1 MRNFAW
7 PLKRAVSIRVLL
19 PAVTGLMTLVIVT
32 MLGIYALRAIEERN
46 EAAEIPRIIDI
57 SYDLFAAIQN
67 FRLERG
73 AVNRV
78 LLRDDAEGQ
87 DQLELFRA
95 ESKRGLDAA
104 LAKLAQDFSGAL
116 SDELESVERDRARVL
131 ELREAINSALKKPK
145 AERSPELSGL
155 WVEAVSRLVRSIDQL
170 SNRLERD
177 LSRRDPFVA
186 EMIRIKQL
194 VWPVRSDLGNDRL
207 FIGDIMRTRRPPS
220 QAQRLTLER
229 VAGRMESVWG
239 LLQEEANR
247 TATPVQ
253 LRDAINAADDA
264 YYKAFLPLRAT
275 VIEELSEGRSVETM
289 MGEWA
294 QLGEASRLSVYA
306 IANTAYALA
315 SGHAEQQFATAER
328 NFYAALALMLVCLA
342 TGIAAV
348 VYVIR
353 GVSQPITQIAEAMN
367 LVADGSLPRTIP
379 FDYRTDEIGLLSRAL
394 RVFRD
399 SVVERQ
405 HLHMAKV
412 GAETANRTK
421 SEFLANMSHELR
433 TPLNA
438 ILGFSE
444 VIETRMFGP
453 IDERYRAYGADINA
467 SGNHLLKL
475 INQVLDLSKLEAGQ
489 VELDEEEIDLG
500 AVFIASWRL
509 IEAQA
514 ERSRI
519 RVSAVLEDDFPL
531 IRADDRRIRQIVINL
546 LSNAVKFTPEGGHV
560 RFTACRENGGVRFAI
575 RDTGIG
581 MSPQDIPKALEP
593 FGQID
598 SKISRKY
605 EGTGLGLPLA
615 KHLVELHGG
624 TLTIESTVN
633 AGTTVSVK
641 LPAERVVSAGRCAP
655 RHRSA
660 RRTHRAGAGARQR
673 CRCAR
678 APSPGARRDAVAP
691 TRAQDVLHTRPRAR
705 RARVGSSAWRA
716 RAS

>member
-1 MRNFAW
+1 MMRNFAW

-19 PAVTGLMTLVIVT
+19 PAVTGVMTLVIVT
-32 MLGIYALRAIEERN
+32 MLGIYALHAIEERN
-46 EAAEIPRIIDI
+46 KAAEIPRIIDI

-78 LLRDDAEGQ
+78 LLRPDDAEGQ
-87 DQLELFRA
+87 GQLELFRA

-104 LAKLAQDFSGAL
+104 LAKLEQDLSGGL
-116 SDELESVERDRARVL
+116 SHELENINRDRALVL
-131 ELREAINSALKKPK
+131 ELRESINSVLEKPK
-145 AERSPELSGL
+145 SERSPELSGM
-155 WVEAVSRLVRSIDQL
+155 WVRAVSRLVESIDQL

-177 LSRRDPFVA
+177 LSRRDPFVS

-207 FIGDIMRTRRPPS
+207 SIGDIMRSGRPPS
-220 QAQRLTLER
+220 QAQLLALER

-239 LLQEEANR
+239 LLQEEATR

-253 LRDAINAADDA
+253 LRDAINAADEA
-264 YYKAFLPLRAT
+264 YYKTFLPLRAT
-275 VIEELSEGRSVETM
+275 VIQELSEGRSVETM

-294 QLGEASRLSVYA
+294 QLGEAGRTSVYA
-306 IANTAYALA
+306 IASTAYALA
-315 SGHAEQQFATAER
+315 SAHAEQQFATAER
-328 NFYAALALMLVCLA
+328 DFYAALALMLVCLA
-342 TGIAAV
+342 TGTAAV

-367 LVADGSLPRTIP
+367 LVADGSLPRQIP
-379 FDYRTDEIGLLSRAL
+379 FEYRTDEIGLLSRAL

-405 HLHMAKV
+405 HLYMAKV

-444 VIETRMFGP
+444 VIETAMVGP
-453 IDERYRAYGADINA
+453 INEQYRAYGANIHA
-467 SGNHLLKL
+467 SGSHLLKL
-475 INQVLDLSKLEAGQ
+475 INQILDLSKLEAGQ
-489 VELDEEEIDLG
+489 VELDEDEIDLG
-500 AVFIASWRL
+500 AVFLESWRL
-509 IEAQA
+509 VEAQA
-514 ERSRI
+514 EKSRI
-519 RVSAVLEDDFPL
+519 RVSAVLENNLPL

-546 LSNAVKFTPEGGHV
+546 LSNAVKFTPEGGQVH
-560 RFTACRENGGVRFAI
+560 FTAYRENGGVSFVV

-581 MSPQDIPKALEP
+581 MSPRDIPKALEP

-624 TLTIESTVN
+624 KLTIESTVN
-633 AGTTVSVK
+633 AGTTVTVM
-641 LPAERVVSAGRCAP
+641 LPAERVVGTGWCAP
-655 RHRSA
+655 RPELV
-660 RRTHRAGAGARQR
+660 
-673 CRCAR
+673 CA
-678 APSPGARRDAVAP
+678 
-691 TRAQDVLHTRPRAR
+691 
-705 RARVGSSAWRA
+705 
-716 RAS
+716 

>member
-1 MRNFAW
+1 MMRNVAW
-7 PLKRAVSIRVLL
+7 PLKRAISIRVLL

-32 MLGIYALRAIEERN
+32 MLGIYALHAIEERN
-46 EAAEIPRIIDI
+46 KAAEIPRVIDI

-78 LLRDDAEGQ
+78 LLRPDDTDGQ
-87 DQLELFRA
+87 DQQLELFRA

-104 LAKLAQDFSGAL
+104 LTKLEQGFTGAL
-116 SDELESVERDRARVL
+116 SRELESVERDRARVL
-131 ELREAINSALKKPK
+131 ELRETIDSSLKKPK
-145 AERSPELSGL
+145 NERSPELSGL
-155 WVEAVSRLVRSIDQL
+155 WVGAVSRLVQSIDQL

-207 FIGDIMRTRRPPS
+207 FIGDIMRAGKPPS
-220 QAQRLTLER
+220 QAQLLALER
-229 VAGRMESVWG
+229 VAGRMESIWG
-239 LLQEEANR
+239 LLQEEATR
-247 TATPVQ
+247 TATPAQ
-253 LRDAINAADDA
+253 LREAIKAADEA

-275 VIEELSEGRSVETM
+275 VIQELSEGRSVETM

-294 QLGEASRLSVYA
+294 QLGETSRLSVYA
-306 IANTAYALA
+306 IASTAYALA
-315 SGHAEQQFATAER
+315 SAHAEQQFATAER
-328 NFYAALALMLVCLA
+328 NFYAALVLMLVCLA
-342 TGIAAV
+342 TGTAAV

-367 LVADGSLPRTIP
+367 LVADGSLPKKIP
-379 FDYRTDEIGLLSRAL
+379 FEYRTDEIGLLSRAL

-405 HLHMAKV
+405 HLYMAKV

-444 VIETRMFGP
+444 VIKTAMLGP
-453 IDERYRAYGADINA
+453 IDERYRTYGADISA
-467 SGNHLLKL
+467 SGDHLLKL
-475 INQVLDLSKLEAGQ
+475 INQILDLSKLEAGQ
-489 VELDEEEIDLG
+489 VELDEDDIDLG

-514 ERSRI
+514 EKSRI
-519 RVSAVLEDDFPL
+519 RLSAVLEDDLPL
-531 IRADDRRIRQIVINL
+531 IRGDDRRIRQVVINL
-546 LSNAVKFTPEGGHV
+546 LSNAVKFTPEGGDV
-560 RFTACRENGGVRFAI
+560 RFAAYRKNGGVAFVV

-581 MSPQDIPKALEP
+581 MSSQDIPKALEP

-598 SKISRKY
+598 SKVSRKY

-633 AGTTVSVK
+633 AGTTVTVM
-641 LPAERVVSAGRCAP
+641 LPAERVVSIGKCAP
-655 RHRSA
+655 RPESV
-660 RRTHRAGAGARQR
+660 
-673 CRCAR
+673 CA
-678 APSPGARRDAVAP
+678 
-691 TRAQDVLHTRPRAR
+691 
-705 RARVGSSAWRA
+705 
-716 RAS
+716 

>member
-1 MRNFAW
+1 MMRNLAW

-19 PAVTGLMTLVIVT
+19 PAVTCLMTLVIVT
-32 MLGIYALRAIEERN
+32 ILGMYALHAIGERN
-46 EAAEIPRIIDI
+46 KAAEIPRIIDI

-78 LLRDDAEGQ
+78 LIRPDDREGQ
-87 DQLELFRA
+87 DQLEQFRA
-95 ESKRGLDAA
+95 ESKRALDAA
-104 LAKLAQDFSGAL
+104 LAKLEPNFAGAL
-116 SDELESVERDRARVL
+116 SAELESVKKDRARVL
-131 ELREAINSALKKPK
+131 ELRETIDAALKKPVG
-145 AERSPELSGL
+145 ERSAELSRM
-155 WVEAVSRLVRSIDQL
+155 WIAAVSRLVQGIDDL

-186 EMIRIKQL
+186 EMIRVKQL

-207 FIGDIMRTRRPPS
+207 FIRNIMRAGKLPS
-220 QAQRLTLER
+220 PEQRLTLER

-239 LLQEEANR
+239 LLQEEAAR
-247 TATPVQ
+247 PATPAQ
-253 LRDAINAADDA
+253 LREAIKAADEA
-264 YYKAFLPLRAT
+264 YYKAFLPLRAR
-275 VIEELSEGRSVETM
+275 VIQALSEGRSVDSM
-289 MGEWA
+289 MGAWD
-294 QLGEASRLSVYA
+294 QLGTAGRESIYA
-306 IANTAYALA
+306 VATTAFALA
-315 SGHAEQQFATAER
+315 SSHAERQFATAER
-328 NFYAALALMLVCLA
+328 NFYAALALMLACLA
-342 TGIAAV
+342 TGTTAV

-353 GVSQPITQIAEAMN
+353 GVAQPITQIAEAMN
-367 LVADGSLPRTIP
+367 MVADGGLPRKIP
-379 FDYRTDEIGLLSRAL
+379 FDHRTDEIGLLSRAL

-405 HLHMAKV
+405 HLYIAKV

-444 VIETRMFGP
+444 VIKTAMFGP
-453 IDERYRAYGADINA
+453 IDERYKAYGADINA
-467 SGNHLLKL
+467 SGSHLLKL
-475 INQVLDLSKLEAGQ
+475 INQILDLSKLEAGQ
-489 VELDEEEIDLG
+489 VELDEDEVDLG
-500 AVFIASWRL
+500 VVFVASWRL

-519 RVSAVLEDDFPL
+519 RVSAVLENDLPL
-531 IRADDRRIRQIVINL
+531 VRADDRRIRQIVINL
-546 LSNAVKFTPEGGHV
+546 LSNAVKFTPEGGQV
-560 RFTACRENGGVRFAI
+560 RLEAYRENGGVNFVV

-633 AGTTVSVK
+633 AGTAVTVT
-641 LPAERVVSAGRCAP
+641 LPAERVVHGARRCAP
-655 RHRSA
+655 HRGLA
-660 RRTHRAGAGARQR
+660 
-673 CRCAR
+673 CA
-678 APSPGARRDAVAP
+678 
-691 TRAQDVLHTRPRAR
+691 
-705 RARVGSSAWRA
+705 
-716 RAS
+716 